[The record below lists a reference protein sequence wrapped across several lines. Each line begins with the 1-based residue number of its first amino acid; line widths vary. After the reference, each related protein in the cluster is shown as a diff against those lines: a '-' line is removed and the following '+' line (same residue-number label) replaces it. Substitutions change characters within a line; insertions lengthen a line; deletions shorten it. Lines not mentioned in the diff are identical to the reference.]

1 MGASLP
7 SMSGGSETSSRELVM
22 LGKIEERA
30 RRYTGI
36 GAGTCVAGALLF
48 AGLSSSPV
56 AVLLGVFAVMGGPF
70 LLLWDERMFFGRLG
84 KQAIG
89 IYLALAAFWFI
100 ALPLV
105 HGWGVDKVGQMLS
118 WLAVLL
124 GPAFIWMGVKTSRML
139 SVARSSLSGPTF
151 DVRLEIKV
159 LRGYGGMPSTMPLL
173 WRSDSATPPPLAWF
187 GWQLSE
193 PQLVALDKV
202 PAKVYGAP
210 TKRAVVVVSCPEAVL
225 MGRVKRS
232 HFGAPPAPPKP
243 VSQLMAWLW
252 KPRSLRLP

>member
-1 MGASLP
+1 
-7 SMSGGSETSSRELVM
+7 
-22 LGKIEERA
+22 
-30 RRYTGI
+30 
-36 GAGTCVAGALLF
+36 
-48 AGLSSSPV
+48 
-56 AVLLGVFAVMGGPF
+56 MGGPF
-70 LLLWDERMFFGRLG
+70 ALLWDQRVQRFA

-100 ALPLV
+100 ASPLV
-105 HGWGVDKVGQMLS
+105 HGWGVDQVGQMLS
-118 WLAVLL
+118 WIAVLL
-124 GPAFIWMGVKTSRML
+124 GPAFIWIGVKTSRMVP
-139 SVARSSLSGPTF
+139 VARSALSGPAF

-159 LRGYGGMPSTMPLL
+159 LRGYGGMPNTMPLL
-173 WRSDSATPPPLAWF
+173 WRSDSVTPPPLAWF

-232 HFGAPPAPPKP
+232 HFGEPPSPPKP
-243 VSQLMAWLW
+243 VSPLVAWLW
-252 KPRSLRLP
+252 KPRSVRLP